1 MAGLNTLRT
10 KGGLFLTIFIGGA
23 LLMFI
28 VSLAFENGGMMGS
41 QDPKVAEING
51 EKITY
56 THYQDIFDATQNNLS
71 AMSGQD
77 YSSSEAQEAVHNMA
91 WQQLLNQYAI
101 QPGFNKMGIN
111 VTNDERIEL
120 ISGQYVSPIIASA
133 FTNPQTGMFSPEE
146 VVNYLNAAAADQQ
159 YGPLMM
165 QRYEML
171 VNDAQVQ
178 RAMEKYVG
186 LVSKGV
192 FVNDLEVAAGVTAAN
207 KAFSGRWVGQNYMQV
222 ADSLVKVEKA
232 DVEKYYNE
240 HKKMFKQMPSRSVSY
255 VVFEV
260 EPTDDDRLAAA
271 NEVEKMAAE
280 FAATEEPMIY
290 AKSKSRETVDEAY
303 YSREALSAEMA
314 AIAFGKDRSQVYGPV
329 LENDV
334 YHISR
339 VTDVRSM
346 PDSVGVSY
354 IVLAQNAAKAD
365 SLMAAAKGGANF
377 AALAMEFSEDRAT
390 AEMGGELGVMPYS
403 AYPEQFRAEIDK
415 ASKGS
420 FFKVDMGQVVYIVR
434 VDRKDAPVMKAQVA
448 TITYP
453 IMASPSTE
461 KEIHSVANQF
471 SVAAQGSVEKFN
483 AAASEYAVVPRVARI
498 MNTDRQMAGM
508 GDDSRSI
515 VRWAF
520 DAEVGEVSEIY
531 TVERDY
537 VVAIVTEQR
546 DQEFATINQV
556 YNEIYPMVLNEKKFE
571 VLRSQLAGKSIEEA
585 AAALGVEVGQFEN
598 VTANGFYI
606 DGIGIAPRTIGA
618 IAKSAEGELSQPIN
632 DLTGAYVIVVDQ
644 VVEAENQT
652 ADAERVRQQAM
663 AEAQAAQRM
672 NQALYEGSK
681 IEDLRVK
688 FF

>member
-28 VSLAFENGGMMGS
+28 ISLAFENGGMGG

-56 THYQDIFDATQNNLS
+56 THYQDTFDAVQNNLS
-71 AMSGQD
+71 TMSGQD
-77 YSSSEAQEAVHNMA
+77 YSSSEAQDAVHNVT

-101 QPGFNKMGIN
+101 EPGFEKMGIN
-111 VTNDERIEL
+111 VSDEERIEL
-120 ISGQYVSPIIASA
+120 ISGQYVSPIIVSA

-171 VNDAQVQ
+171 VHDAQVQ
-178 RAMEKYVG
+178 RAMEKFVG

-207 KAFSGRWVGQNYMQV
+207 KAFTGRWVGQNYMQV

-240 HKKMFKQMPSRSVSY
+240 NKKSYKQMPSRSISY

-260 EPTDDDRLAAA
+260 EPTENDRLAAA
-271 NEVEKMAAE
+271 NEVEKIAAE
-280 FAATEEPMIY
+280 FAATDEPLIY

-303 YSREALSAEMA
+303 YSKEALSAEMA
-314 AIAFGKDRSQVYGPV
+314 AIAFGKDRNQVYGPV

-365 SLMAAAKGGANF
+365 SLMAAAKGGADF
-377 AALAMEFSEDRAT
+377 AAMAMEFSEDRAT
-390 AEMGGELGVMPYS
+390 AELGGELGTLPYS
-403 AYPEQFRAEIDK
+403 AYPEEFRAEIDN

-420 FFKVDMGQVVYIVR
+420 FFKVDMGQVVYVVR
-434 VDRKDAPVMKAQVA
+434 LDRKDAPVMKAQVA
-448 TITYP
+448 TISYP

-461 KEIHSVANQF
+461 KDIHSIANQF

-483 AAASEYAVVPRVARI
+483 AAAAENAVVPRVARI
-498 MNTDRQMAGM
+498 MNSDRQIAGM
-508 GDDSRSI
+508 SDDSRSI

-531 TVERDY
+531 TVDRDY
-537 VVAIVTEQR
+537 VVAIVTEKR
-546 DQEFATINQV
+546 DEKYATLQQV
-556 YNEIYPMVLNEKKFE
+556 YNEVYPMVVNQKKFE
-571 VLRSQLAGKSIEEA
+571 LLKSKLAGKSLEEA
-585 AAALGVEVGQFEN
+585 AAELGVEVGTFEN

-606 DGIGIAPRTIGA
+606 DGIGVAPRTIGA
-618 IAKSAEGELSQPIN
+618 ISQAAEGQLSQPIN
-632 DLTGAYVIVVDQ
+632 DITGAYIFVVDQ

-652 ADAERVRQQAM
+652 AEKEQVRQQAM

-672 NQALYEGSK
+672 NQALYEGSE

>member
-28 VSLAFENGGMMGS
+28 ISLAFENGGMGG

-56 THYQDIFDATQNNLS
+56 THYQDTFDAVQNNLS
-71 AMSGQD
+71 TMSGQD
-77 YSSSEAQEAVHNMA
+77 YSSSEAQDAVHNVT

-101 QPGFNKMGIN
+101 EPGFEKMGIN
-111 VTNDERIEL
+111 VSDEERIEL
-120 ISGQYVSPIIASA
+120 ISGQYVSPIIVSA

-171 VNDAQVQ
+171 VHDAQVQ
-178 RAMEKYVG
+178 RAMEKFVG

-207 KAFSGRWVGQNYMQV
+207 KAFTGRWVGQNYMQV

-240 HKKMFKQMPSRSVSY
+240 NKKSYKQMPSRSISY

-260 EPTDDDRLAAA
+260 EPTENDRLAAA
-271 NEVEKMAAE
+271 NEVEKIAAE
-280 FAATEEPMIY
+280 FAATDEPLIY

-303 YSREALSAEMA
+303 YSKEALSAEMA
-314 AIAFGKDRSQVYGPV
+314 AIAFGKDRNQVYGPV

-365 SLMAAAKGGANF
+365 SLMAAAKGGADF
-377 AALAMEFSEDRAT
+377 AAMAMEFSEDRAT
-390 AEMGGELGVMPYS
+390 AELGGELGTLPYS
-403 AYPEQFRAEIDK
+403 AYPEEFRAEIDN

-420 FFKVDMGQVVYIVR
+420 IFKVDMGQVVYIVR
-434 VDRKDAPVMKAQVA
+434 LDRKDAPVMKAQVA
-448 TITYP
+448 TISYP

-461 KEIHSVANQF
+461 KDIHSIANQF

-483 AAASEYAVVPRVARI
+483 AAAAENAVVPRVARI
-498 MNTDRQMAGM
+498 MNSDRQIAGM
-508 GDDSRSI
+508 SDDSRSI

-531 TVERDY
+531 TVDRDY
-537 VVAIVTEQR
+537 VVAIVTEKR
-546 DQEFATINQV
+546 DEKYATLQQV
-556 YNEIYPMVLNEKKFE
+556 YNEVYPMVVNQKKFE
-571 VLRSQLAGKSIEEA
+571 LLKSKLAGKSLEEA
-585 AAALGVEVGQFEN
+585 AAELGVEVGTFEN

-606 DGIGIAPRTIGA
+606 DGIGVAPRTIGA
-618 IAKSAEGELSQPIN
+618 ISQAAEGQLSQPIN
-632 DLTGAYVIVVDQ
+632 DITGAYIFVVDQ

-652 ADAERVRQQAM
+652 AEKEQVRQQAM

-672 NQALYEGSK
+672 NQALYEGSE

>member
-28 VSLAFENGGMMGS
+28 ISLAFENGGMGG

-56 THYQDIFDATQNNLS
+56 THYQDTFDAVQNNLS
-71 AMSGQD
+71 TMSGQD
-77 YSSSEAQEAVHNMA
+77 YSSSEAQDAVHNVT

-101 QPGFNKMGIN
+101 EPGFEKMGIN
-111 VTNDERIEL
+111 VTDEERIEL
-120 ISGQYVSPIIASA
+120 ISGQYVSPIIVSA

-171 VNDAQVQ
+171 VHDAQVQ
-178 RAMEKYVG
+178 RAMEKFVG

-207 KAFSGRWVGQNYMQV
+207 KAFTGRWVGQNYMQV
-222 ADSLVKVEKA
+222 ADSLVKVEKD

-240 HKKMFKQMPSRSVSY
+240 NKKSYKQMPSRSISY

-260 EPTDDDRLAAA
+260 EPTENDRLAAA
-271 NEVEKMAAE
+271 NEVEKIAAE
-280 FAATEEPMIY
+280 FAATDEPLIY

-303 YSREALSAEMA
+303 YSKEALSAEMA
-314 AIAFGKDRSQVYGPV
+314 AIAFGKDRNQVYGPV

-365 SLMAAAKGGANF
+365 SLMAAAKGGADF
-377 AALAMEFSEDRAT
+377 AAMAMEFSEDRAT
-390 AEMGGELGVMPYS
+390 AELGGELGTLPYS
-403 AYPEQFRAEIDK
+403 AYPEEFRAEIDN

-420 FFKVDMGQVVYIVR
+420 IFKVDMGQVVYVVR
-434 VDRKDAPVMKAQVA
+434 LDRKDAPVMKAQVA
-448 TITYP
+448 TISYP

-461 KEIHSVANQF
+461 KDIHSIANQF

-483 AAASEYAVVPRVARI
+483 AAAAENAVVPRVARI
-498 MNTDRQMAGM
+498 MNSDRQIAGM
-508 GDDSRSI
+508 SDDSRSI

-531 TVERDY
+531 TVDRDY
-537 VVAIVTEQR
+537 VVAIVTEKR
-546 DQEFATINQV
+546 DEKYATLQQV
-556 YNEIYPMVLNEKKFE
+556 YNEVYPMVVNQKKFE
-571 VLRSQLAGKSIEEA
+571 LLKSKLAGKSLEEA
-585 AAALGVEVGQFEN
+585 AAELGVEVGTFEN

-606 DGIGIAPRTIGA
+606 DGIGVAPRTIGA
-618 IAKSAEGELSQPIN
+618 ISQAAEGQLSQPIN
-632 DLTGAYVIVVDQ
+632 DITGAYIFVVDQ

-652 ADAERVRQQAM
+652 TEKEQVRQQAM

-672 NQALYEGSK
+672 NQALYEGSE

>member
-28 VSLAFENGGMMGS
+28 ISLAFENGGMGG

-56 THYQDIFDATQNNLS
+56 THYQDTFDAVQNNLS
-71 AMSGQD
+71 TMSGQD
-77 YSSSEAQEAVHNMA
+77 YSSSEAQDAVHNVT

-101 QPGFNKMGIN
+101 EPGFAKMGID
-111 VTNDERIEL
+111 VSDEERIEL
-120 ISGQYVSPIIASA
+120 ISGQYVSPIIVSA

-171 VNDAQVQ
+171 VHDAQVQ
-178 RAMEKYVG
+178 RAMEKFVG

-207 KAFSGRWVGQNYMQV
+207 KAFTGRWVGQNYMQV

-240 HKKMFKQMPSRSVSY
+240 NKKSYKQMPSRSISY

-260 EPTDDDRLAAA
+260 EPTENDRLAAA
-271 NEVEKMAAE
+271 NEVEKIAAE
-280 FAATEEPMIY
+280 FAATDEPLIY

-303 YSREALSAEMA
+303 YSKEALSAEMA
-314 AIAFGKDRSQVYGPV
+314 AIAFGKDRNQVYGPV

-365 SLMAAAKGGANF
+365 SLMAAAKGGADF
-377 AALAMEFSEDRAT
+377 AAMAMEFSEDRAT
-390 AEMGGELGVMPYS
+390 AELGGELGTLPYS
-403 AYPEQFRAEIDK
+403 AYPEEFRAEIDN

-420 FFKVDMGQVVYIVR
+420 IFKVDMGQVVYVVR
-434 VDRKDAPVMKAQVA
+434 LDRKDAPVMKAQVA
-448 TITYP
+448 TISYP

-461 KEIHSVANQF
+461 KDIHSIANQF

-483 AAASEYAVVPRVARI
+483 AAAAENAVVPRVARI
-498 MNTDRQMAGM
+498 MNSDRQIAGM
-508 GDDSRSI
+508 SDDSRSI

-531 TVERDY
+531 TVDRDY
-537 VVAIVTEQR
+537 VVAIVTEKR
-546 DQEFATINQV
+546 DEKYATLQQV
-556 YNEIYPMVLNEKKFE
+556 YNEVYPMVVNQKKFE
-571 VLRSQLAGKSIEEA
+571 LLKSKLAGKSLEEA
-585 AAALGVEVGQFEN
+585 AAELGVEVGTFEN

-606 DGIGIAPRTIGA
+606 DGIGVAPRTIGA
-618 IAKSAEGELSQPIN
+618 ISQAAEGQLSQPIN
-632 DLTGAYVIVVDQ
+632 DITGAYIFVVDQ

-652 ADAERVRQQAM
+652 TEKEQVRQQAM

-672 NQALYEGSK
+672 NQALYEGSE

>member
-28 VSLAFENGGMMGS
+28 ISLAFENGGMGG
-41 QDPKVAEING
+41 QDPTVAEING

-56 THYQDIFDATQNNLS
+56 THYQDTFDAVQNNLS
-71 AMSGQD
+71 TMSGQD
-77 YSSSEAQEAVHNMA
+77 YSSSEAQDAVHNVT

-101 QPGFNKMGIN
+101 EPGFAKMGID
-111 VTNDERIEL
+111 VSDEERIEL
-120 ISGQYVSPIIASA
+120 ISGQYVSPIIVSA

-171 VNDAQVQ
+171 VHDAQVQ
-178 RAMEKYVG
+178 RAMEKFVG

-207 KAFSGRWVGQNYMQV
+207 KAFTGRWVGQNYMQV

-240 HKKMFKQMPSRSVSY
+240 NKKSYKQMPSRSISY

-260 EPTDDDRLAAA
+260 EPTENDRLAAA
-271 NEVEKMAAE
+271 NEVEKIAAE
-280 FAATEEPMIY
+280 FAATDEPLIY

-303 YSREALSAEMA
+303 YSKEALSAEMA
-314 AIAFGKDRSQVYGPV
+314 AIAFGKDRNQVYGPV

-365 SLMAAAKGGANF
+365 SLMAAAKGGADF
-377 AALAMEFSEDRAT
+377 AAMAMEFSEDRAT
-390 AEMGGELGVMPYS
+390 AELGGELGTLPYS
-403 AYPEQFRAEIDK
+403 AYPEEFRAEIDN

-420 FFKVDMGQVVYIVR
+420 IFKVDMGQVVYVVR
-434 VDRKDAPVMKAQVA
+434 LDRKDAPVMKAQVA
-448 TITYP
+448 TISYP

-461 KEIHSVANQF
+461 KDIHSIANQF

-483 AAASEYAVVPRVARI
+483 AAAAENAVVPRVARI
-498 MNTDRQMAGM
+498 MNSDRQIAGM
-508 GDDSRSI
+508 SDDSRSI

-531 TVERDY
+531 TVDRDY
-537 VVAIVTEQR
+537 VVAIVTEKR
-546 DQEFATINQV
+546 DEKYATLQQV
-556 YNEIYPMVLNEKKFE
+556 YNEVYPMVVNQKKFE
-571 VLRSQLAGKSIEEA
+571 LLKSKLAGKSLEEA
-585 AAALGVEVGQFEN
+585 AAELGVEVGTFEN

-606 DGIGIAPRTIGA
+606 DGIGVAPRTIGA
-618 IAKSAEGELSQPIN
+618 ISQAAEGQLSQPIN
-632 DLTGAYVIVVDQ
+632 DITGAYIFVVDQ

-652 ADAERVRQQAM
+652 AEKEQVRQQAM

-672 NQALYEGSK
+672 NQALYEGSE

>member
-28 VSLAFENGGMMGS
+28 ISLAFENGGMGG

-56 THYQDIFDATQNNLS
+56 THYQDTFDAVQNNLS
-71 AMSGQD
+71 TMSGQD
-77 YSSSEAQEAVHNMA
+77 YSSSEAQEAVHNVA

-101 QPGFNKMGIN
+101 QPGFEKMGIN
-111 VTNDERIEL
+111 VTDEERIEL
-120 ISGQYVSPIIASA
+120 ISGQYVSPIIVAA
-133 FTNPQTGMFSPEE
+133 FTNPQTGMFAPEE

-171 VNDAQVQ
+171 VRDAQSQ
-178 RAMEKYVG
+178 REMQKFVG

-192 FVNDLEVAAGVTAAN
+192 FVNDLEVAAGVKAAN

-232 DVEKYYNE
+232 DVEKFYNE
-240 HKKMFKQMPSRSVSY
+240 HKKMFKQVPSRSVSY

-280 FAATEEPMIY
+280 FATTDEPMIY

-314 AIAFGKDRSQVYGPV
+314 AIAFGNDREQVYGPV

-365 SLMAAAKGGANF
+365 SLMAAAKSGADF

-390 AEMGGELGVMPYS
+390 AELGGELGVLPYS
-403 AYPEQFRAEIDK
+403 AYPEQFRAEIDN

-434 VDRKDAPVMKAQVA
+434 LDRKDAPVMKAQVA

-461 KEIHSVANQF
+461 KDVHSLANQF

-483 AAASEYAVVPRVARI
+483 AAASEYAMVPRVARI

-546 DQEFATINQV
+546 DEEFASMQQV
-556 YNEIYPMVLNEKKFE
+556 YNEVYPMVLNEKKFE
-571 VLRSQLAGKSIEEA
+571 LLKSKLAGKSLEEA
-585 AAALGVEVGQFEN
+585 AAELGVEVGSFEN

-618 IAKSAEGELSQPIN
+618 IAATAEGETSQPIN
-632 DLTGAYVIVVDQ
+632 DITGAYIVVVNE

-652 ADAERVRQQAM
+652 AEAERVRQQSL

-672 NQALYEGSK
+672 NQALYEESK

>member
-28 VSLAFENGGMMGS
+28 ISLAFENGGMGG

-56 THYQDIFDATQNNLS
+56 THYQDTFDAVQNNLS
-71 AMSGQD
+71 TMSGQD
-77 YSSSEAQEAVHNMA
+77 YSSSEAQDAVHNVT

-101 QPGFNKMGIN
+101 EPGFEKMGIN
-111 VTNDERIEL
+111 VSDEERIEL
-120 ISGQYVSPIIASA
+120 ISGQYVSPIIVSA

-171 VNDAQVQ
+171 VHDAQVQ
-178 RAMEKYVG
+178 RAMEKFVG

-207 KAFSGRWVGQNYMQV
+207 KAFTGRWVGQNYMQV

-240 HKKMFKQMPSRSVSY
+240 NKKSYKQMPSRSISY

-260 EPTDDDRLAAA
+260 EPTENDRLAAA
-271 NEVEKMAAE
+271 NEVEKIAAE
-280 FAATEEPMIY
+280 FAATDEPLIY

-303 YSREALSAEMA
+303 YSKEALSAEMA
-314 AIAFGKDRSQVYGPV
+314 AIAFGKDRNQVYGPV

-365 SLMAAAKGGANF
+365 SLMAAAKGGADF
-377 AALAMEFSEDRAT
+377 AAMAMEFSEDRAT
-390 AEMGGELGVMPYS
+390 AELGGELGTLPYS
-403 AYPEQFRAEIDK
+403 AYPEEFRAEIDN

-420 FFKVDMGQVVYIVR
+420 IFKVDMGQVVYVVR
-434 VDRKDAPVMKAQVA
+434 LDRKDAPVMKAQVA
-448 TITYP
+448 TISYP

-461 KEIHSVANQF
+461 KDIHSIANQF

-483 AAASEYAVVPRVARI
+483 AAAAENAVVPRVARI
-498 MNTDRQMAGM
+498 MNSDRQIAGM
-508 GDDSRSI
+508 SEDSRSI

-531 TVERDY
+531 TVDRDY
-537 VVAIVTEQR
+537 VVAIVTEKR
-546 DQEFATINQV
+546 DEKYATLQQV
-556 YNEIYPMVLNEKKFE
+556 YNEVYPMVVNQKKFE
-571 VLRSQLAGKSIEEA
+571 LLKSKLAGKSLEEA
-585 AAALGVEVGQFEN
+585 AAELGVEVGTFEN

-606 DGIGIAPRTIGA
+606 DGIGVAPRTIGA
-618 IAKSAEGELSQPIN
+618 ISQAAEGQLSQPIN
-632 DLTGAYVIVVDQ
+632 DITGAYIFVVDQ

-652 ADAERVRQQAM
+652 AEKEQVRQQAM

-672 NQALYEGSK
+672 NQALYEGSE

>member
-28 VSLAFENGGMMGS
+28 ISLAFENGGMGG

-56 THYQDIFDATQNNLS
+56 THYQDTFDAVQNNLS
-71 AMSGQD
+71 TMSGQD
-77 YSSSEAQEAVHNMA
+77 YSSSEAQDAVHNVT

-101 QPGFNKMGIN
+101 QPGFEKMGIN
-111 VTNDERIEL
+111 VSDEERIEL
-120 ISGQYVSPIIASA
+120 ISGQYVSPIIVSA

-171 VNDAQVQ
+171 VHDAQVQ
-178 RAMEKYVG
+178 RAMEKFVG

-207 KAFSGRWVGQNYMQV
+207 KAFTGRWVGQNYMQV

-240 HKKMFKQMPSRSVSY
+240 NKKSYKQMPSRSISY

-260 EPTDDDRLAAA
+260 EPTENDRLAAA
-271 NEVEKMAAE
+271 NEVEKIAAE
-280 FAATEEPMIY
+280 FAATDEPLIY

-303 YSREALSAEMA
+303 YSKEALSAEMA
-314 AIAFGKDRSQVYGPV
+314 AIAFGKDRNQVYGPV

-365 SLMAAAKGGANF
+365 SLMAAAKGGADF
-377 AALAMEFSEDRAT
+377 AAMAMEFSEDRAT
-390 AEMGGELGVMPYS
+390 AELGGELGTLPYS
-403 AYPEQFRAEIDK
+403 AYPEEFRAEIDN

-420 FFKVDMGQVVYIVR
+420 IFKVDMGQVVYVVR
-434 VDRKDAPVMKAQVA
+434 LDRKDAPVMKAQVA
-448 TITYP
+448 TISYP

-461 KEIHSVANQF
+461 KDIHSIANQF

-483 AAASEYAVVPRVARI
+483 AAAAENAVVPRVARI
-498 MNTDRQMAGM
+498 MNSDRQIAGM
-508 GDDSRSI
+508 SEDSRSI

-531 TVERDY
+531 TVDRDY
-537 VVAIVTEQR
+537 VVAIVTEKR
-546 DQEFATINQV
+546 DEKYATLQQV
-556 YNEIYPMVLNEKKFE
+556 YNEVYPMVVNQKKFE
-571 VLRSQLAGKSIEEA
+571 LLKSKLAGKSLEEA
-585 AAALGVEVGQFEN
+585 AAELGVEVGTFEN

-606 DGIGIAPRTIGA
+606 DGIGVAPRTIGA
-618 IAKSAEGELSQPIN
+618 ISQAAEGQLSQPIN
-632 DLTGAYVIVVDQ
+632 DITGAYIFVVDQ

-652 ADAERVRQQAM
+652 AEKEQVRQQAM

-672 NQALYEGSK
+672 NQALYEGSE

>member
-28 VSLAFENGGMMGS
+28 ISLAFENGGMGG

-56 THYQDIFDATQNNLS
+56 THYQDTFDAVQNNLS
-71 AMSGQD
+71 TMSGQD
-77 YSSSEAQEAVHNMA
+77 YSSSEAQDAVHNVT

-101 QPGFNKMGIN
+101 EPGFAKMGID
-111 VTNDERIEL
+111 VSDEERIEL
-120 ISGQYVSPIIASA
+120 ISGQYVSPIIVSA

-171 VNDAQVQ
+171 VHDAQVQ
-178 RAMEKYVG
+178 RAMEKFVG

-207 KAFSGRWVGQNYMQV
+207 KAFTGRWVGQNYMQV

-232 DVEKYYNE
+232 DIEKYYNE
-240 HKKMFKQMPSRSVSY
+240 NKKSYKQMPSRSISY

-260 EPTDDDRLAAA
+260 EPTENDRLAAA
-271 NEVEKMAAE
+271 NEVEKIAAE
-280 FAATEEPMIY
+280 FAATDEPLIY

-303 YSREALSAEMA
+303 YSKEALSAEMA
-314 AIAFGKDRSQVYGPV
+314 AIAFGKDRNQVYGPV

-365 SLMAAAKGGANF
+365 SLMAAAKGGADF
-377 AALAMEFSEDRAT
+377 AAMAMEFSEDRAT
-390 AEMGGELGVMPYS
+390 AELGGELGTLPYS
-403 AYPEQFRAEIDK
+403 AYPEEFRAEIDN

-420 FFKVDMGQVVYIVR
+420 IFKVDMGQVVYVVR
-434 VDRKDAPVMKAQVA
+434 LDRKDAPVMKAQVA
-448 TITYP
+448 TISYP

-461 KEIHSVANQF
+461 KDIHSIANQF

-483 AAASEYAVVPRVARI
+483 AAAAENAVVPRVARI
-498 MNTDRQMAGM
+498 MNSDRQIAGM
-508 GDDSRSI
+508 SDDSRSI

-531 TVERDY
+531 TVDRDY
-537 VVAIVTEQR
+537 VVAIVTEKR
-546 DQEFATINQV
+546 DEKYATLQQV
-556 YNEIYPMVLNEKKFE
+556 YNEVYPMVVNQKKFE
-571 VLRSQLAGKSIEEA
+571 LLKSKLAGKSLEEA
-585 AAALGVEVGQFEN
+585 AAELGVEVGTFEN

-606 DGIGIAPRTIGA
+606 DGIGVAPRTIGA
-618 IAKSAEGELSQPIN
+618 ISQAAEGQLSQPIN
-632 DLTGAYVIVVDQ
+632 DITGAYIFVVDQ

-652 ADAERVRQQAM
+652 VEKEQVRQQAM

-672 NQALYEGSK
+672 NQALYEGSE

>member
-10 KGGLFLTIFIGGA
+10 KGGLFLTIFIGLA
-23 LLMFI
+23 LLLFI
-28 VSLAFENGGMMGS
+28 VSLAFENGGMGQ

-56 THYQDIFDATQNNLS
+56 TNYQDTFDAVQNNLS

-77 YSSSEAQEAVHNMA
+77 YSSSEAQDAVHNMT
-91 WQQLLNQYAI
+91 WQQLLNKYAI
-101 QPGFNKMGIN
+101 EPGFNKMGIN
-111 VTNDERIEL
+111 VSDAERIEL
-120 ISGQYVSPIIASA
+120 ISGQYVSPIIVSA

-146 VVNYLNAAAADQQ
+146 VVNFLNAAAADQQ

-171 VNDAQVQ
+171 VNDALVQ
-178 RAMEKYVG
+178 RSMEKYVG

-207 KAFSGRWVGQNYMQV
+207 KAFSGRWVGQNYAQV

-232 DVEKYYNE
+232 DIEKFYNE
-240 HKKMFKQMPSRSVSY
+240 HKKMFKQTPSRSVSY

-260 EPTDDDRLAAA
+260 EPTENDRLAAA
-271 NEVEKMAAE
+271 NEVEKMTAE
-280 FAATEEPMIY
+280 FAATDEPMIY
-290 AKSKSRETVDEAY
+290 AKSKSRQTVDEAY
-303 YSREALSAEMA
+303 YSREALSTEMA

-377 AALAMEFSEDRAT
+377 AAMAMEFSEDRAT
-390 AEMGGELGVMPYS
+390 AELGGELGVLPYS
-403 AYPEQFRAEIDK
+403 SYPEEFRAEIDK

-420 FFKVDMGQVVYIVR
+420 FFKVDMGQVVYVVR

-453 IMASPSTE
+453 VMASPATE
-461 KEIHSVANQF
+461 KEIHSVASQF
-471 SVAAQGSVEKFN
+471 SVAAQGSIEKFN
-483 AAASEYAVVPRVARI
+483 AAASEFAMVPRVARI
-498 MNTDRQMAGM
+498 TNNDRQMAGM
-508 GDDSRSI
+508 GNDSRSI

-520 DAEVGEVSEIY
+520 DAKVGEVSEIY
-531 TVERDY
+531 TVDRDY
-537 VVAIVTEQR
+537 VIAIVTEQR
-546 DQEFATINQV
+546 DEQFATMQQV
-556 YNEIYPMVLNEKKFE
+556 YNEIYPMVLNEKKFDY
-571 VLRSQLAGKSIEEA
+571 LKSQLAGKSIEEA
-585 AAALGVEVGQFEN
+585 AAALGVEVGSFEN

-618 IAKSAEGELSQPIN
+618 IANAAEGEVSKPIN
-632 DLTGAYVIVVDQ
+632 DMTGAYIIVVDQ
-644 VVEAENQT
+644 TVEAENQT
-652 ADAERVRQQAM
+652 ADKERVRQQAM
-663 AEAQAAQRM
+663 VEAQAAQRM

>member
-28 VSLAFENGGMMGS
+28 ISLAFENGGMGG

-56 THYQDIFDATQNNLS
+56 THYQDTFDAVQNNLS
-71 AMSGQD
+71 TMSGQD
-77 YSSSEAQEAVHNMA
+77 YSSSEAQDAVHNVT

-101 QPGFNKMGIN
+101 EPGFAKMGIN
-111 VTNDERIEL
+111 VSDEERIEL
-120 ISGQYVSPIIASA
+120 ISGQYVSPIIVSA

-171 VNDAQVQ
+171 VHDAQVQ
-178 RAMEKYVG
+178 RAMEKFVG

-207 KAFSGRWVGQNYMQV
+207 KAFTGRWVGQNYMQV

-240 HKKMFKQMPSRSVSY
+240 NKKSYKQMPSRSISY

-260 EPTDDDRLAAA
+260 EPTENDRLAAA
-271 NEVEKMAAE
+271 NEVEKIAAE
-280 FAATEEPMIY
+280 FAATDEPLIY

-303 YSREALSAEMA
+303 YSKEALSAEMA
-314 AIAFGKDRSQVYGPV
+314 AIAFGKDRNQVYGPV

-365 SLMAAAKGGANF
+365 SLMAAAKGGADF
-377 AALAMEFSEDRAT
+377 AAMAMEFSEDRAT
-390 AEMGGELGVMPYS
+390 AELGGELGTLPYS
-403 AYPEQFRAEIDK
+403 AYPEEFRAEIDN

-420 FFKVDMGQVVYIVR
+420 IFKVDMGQVVYVVR
-434 VDRKDAPVMKAQVA
+434 LDRKDAPVMKAQVA
-448 TITYP
+448 TISYP

-461 KEIHSVANQF
+461 KDIHSIANQF

-483 AAASEYAVVPRVARI
+483 AAAAENAVVPRVARI
-498 MNTDRQMAGM
+498 MNSDRQIAGM
-508 GDDSRSI
+508 SDDSRSI

-531 TVERDY
+531 TVDRDY
-537 VVAIVTEQR
+537 VVAIVTEKR
-546 DQEFATINQV
+546 DEKYATLQQV
-556 YNEIYPMVLNEKKFE
+556 YNEVYPMVVNQKKFE
-571 VLRSQLAGKSIEEA
+571 LLKSKLAGKSLEEA
-585 AAALGVEVGQFEN
+585 AAELGVEVGTFEN

-606 DGIGIAPRTIGA
+606 DGIGVAPRTIGA
-618 IAKSAEGELSQPIN
+618 ISQAAEGQLSQPIN
-632 DLTGAYVIVVDQ
+632 DITGTYIFVVDQ

-652 ADAERVRQQAM
+652 AEKEQVRQQAM

-672 NQALYEGSK
+672 NQALYEGSE

>member
-28 VSLAFENGGMMGS
+28 ISLAFENGGMGG

-56 THYQDIFDATQNNLS
+56 THYQDTFDAVQNNLS
-71 AMSGQD
+71 TMSGQD
-77 YSSSEAQEAVHNMA
+77 YSSSEAQDAVHNVT

-101 QPGFNKMGIN
+101 EPGFAKMGIN
-111 VTNDERIEL
+111 VSDEERIEL
-120 ISGQYVSPIIASA
+120 ISGQYVSPIIVSA

-171 VNDAQVQ
+171 VHDAQVQ
-178 RAMEKYVG
+178 RAMEKFVG

-207 KAFSGRWVGQNYMQV
+207 KAFTGRWVGQNYMQV

-232 DVEKYYNE
+232 DIEKYYNE
-240 HKKMFKQMPSRSVSY
+240 NKKSYKQMPSRSISY

-260 EPTDDDRLAAA
+260 EPTENDRLAAA
-271 NEVEKMAAE
+271 NEVEKIAAE
-280 FAATEEPMIY
+280 FAATDEPLIY

-303 YSREALSAEMA
+303 YSKEALSAEMA
-314 AIAFGKDRSQVYGPV
+314 AIAFGKDRNQVYGPV

-365 SLMAAAKGGANF
+365 SLMAAAKGGADF
-377 AALAMEFSEDRAT
+377 AAMAMEFSEDRAT
-390 AEMGGELGVMPYS
+390 AELGGELGTLPYS
-403 AYPEQFRAEIDK
+403 AYPEEFRAEIDN

-420 FFKVDMGQVVYIVR
+420 IFKVDMGQVVYVVR
-434 VDRKDAPVMKAQVA
+434 LDRKDAPVMKAQVA
-448 TITYP
+448 TISYP

-461 KEIHSVANQF
+461 KDIHSIANQF

-483 AAASEYAVVPRVARI
+483 AAAAENAVVPRVARI
-498 MNTDRQMAGM
+498 MNSDRQIAGM
-508 GDDSRSI
+508 SDDSRSI

-531 TVERDY
+531 TVDRDY
-537 VVAIVTEQR
+537 VVAIVTEKR
-546 DQEFATINQV
+546 DEKYATLQQV
-556 YNEIYPMVLNEKKFE
+556 YNEVYPMVVNQKKFE
-571 VLRSQLAGKSIEEA
+571 LLKSKLAGKSLEEA
-585 AAALGVEVGQFEN
+585 AAELGVEVGTFEN

-606 DGIGIAPRTIGA
+606 DGIGVAPRTIGA
-618 IAKSAEGELSQPIN
+618 ISQAAEGQLSQPIN
-632 DLTGAYVIVVDQ
+632 DITGAYIFVVDQ

-652 ADAERVRQQAM
+652 AEKEQVRQQAM

-672 NQALYEGSK
+672 NQALYEGSE

>member
-10 KGGLFLTIFIGGA
+10 KGGLFLTIFIGLA
-23 LLMFI
+23 LLLFI
-28 VSLAFENGGMMGS
+28 VSLAFENGGMGQ

-56 THYQDIFDATQNNLS
+56 THYQDTFDAVQSNLS

-77 YSSSEAQEAVHNMA
+77 YSSSEAQDAVHNMT

-101 QPGFNKMGIN
+101 EPGFNKMGIN
-111 VTNDERIEL
+111 VSDAERIEL

-171 VNDAQVQ
+171 VKDALVQ
-178 RAMEKYVG
+178 RSMEKYVG

-192 FVNDLEVAAGVTAAN
+192 FVNDLEVAAGVSAAN
-207 KAFSGRWVGQNYMQV
+207 KAFSGRWVGQNYAQV

-232 DVEKYYNE
+232 DIEKFYNE
-240 HKKMFKQMPSRSVSY
+240 HKKMFKQVPSRSISY

-260 EPTDDDRLAAA
+260 EPTENDRLAAA
-271 NEVEKMAAE
+271 NEVEKMTAE

-290 AKSKSRETVDEAY
+290 AKSKSRQAIDEAY

-314 AIAFGKDRSQVYGPV
+314 AIAFGKDNSQVYGPV

-365 SLMAAAKGGANF
+365 SLMAAVKGGANF
-377 AALAMEFSEDRAT
+377 AAVAMEFSEDRAT
-390 AEMGGELGVMPYS
+390 AELGGELGVLPYS
-403 AYPEQFRAEIDK
+403 AYPEEFRAEIDK

-453 IMASPSTE
+453 VMASPATE
-461 KEIHSVANQF
+461 KEIHSVASSF
-471 SVAAQGSVEKFN
+471 SVAAKGSVEKFN
-483 AAASEYAVVPRVARI
+483 AAASEFAMVPRVARVT
-498 MNTDRQMAGM
+498 NNDRQIAGM

-520 DAEVGEVSEIY
+520 DAKVGEVSEIY
-531 TVERDY
+531 TVDRNY

-546 DQEFATINQV
+546 NEQYATMQQV
-556 YNEIYPMVLNEKKFE
+556 YNEIYPMVLNEKKFDY
-571 VLRSQLAGKSIEEA
+571 LKSQLDGKSIEEA
-585 AAALGVEVGQFEN
+585 AEALGVEVGSFEN

-618 IAKSAEGELSQPIN
+618 IANAAEGEVSKPIN
-632 DLTGAYVIVVDQ
+632 DMTGAYIIVVDQ
-644 VVEAENQT
+644 AVETEMQT
-652 ADAERVRQQAM
+652 ADKERVRQQAM
-663 AEAQAAQRM
+663 VEAQAAQRM

>member
-10 KGGLFLTIFIGGA
+10 KGGLFLTIFIGLA
-23 LLMFI
+23 LLLFI
-28 VSLAFENGGMMGS
+28 VSLAFENGGMGQ

-56 THYQDIFDATQNNLS
+56 THYQDTFDAVQSNLS

-77 YSSSEAQEAVHNMA
+77 YSSSEAQDAVHNMT

-101 QPGFNKMGIN
+101 EPGFEKLGIN
-111 VTNDERIEL
+111 VTDAERIEL
-120 ISGQYVSPIIASA
+120 ISGQYVSPIIVSA

-146 VVNYLNAAAADQQ
+146 VVNFLNAAAADQQ

-171 VNDAQVQ
+171 VRDAQTQ

-192 FVNDLEVAAGVTAAN
+192 FVNDLEVAAGVSAAN
-207 KAFSGRWVGQNYMQV
+207 KAFSGRWVGQGYAQV

-232 DVEKYYNE
+232 DIEKFYNE

-260 EPTDDDRLAAA
+260 EPTENDRLAAA
-271 NEVEKMAAE
+271 NEVEKLAAE
-280 FAATEEPMIY
+280 FAATDEPMIY
-290 AKSKSRETVDEAY
+290 AKSKSRQAIDEEY

-314 AIAFGKDRSQVYGPV
+314 AIAFGKDRSQILGPV
-329 LENDV
+329 LKNDV

-377 AALAMEFSEDRAT
+377 AAMAMEFSEDRAT
-390 AEMGGELGVMPYS
+390 AELGGELGVLPYS
-403 AYPEQFRAEIDK
+403 AYPEAFRAEIDK

-420 FFKVDMGQVVYIVR
+420 FFKVDMGQVVYVVR
-434 VDRKDAPVMKAQVA
+434 VDRKDAPVVKAQVA

-453 IMASPSTE
+453 VMASPATE
-461 KEIHSVANQF
+461 KEIHSVASQF

-483 AAASEYAVVPRVARI
+483 AAASEFAMVPRVARVT
-498 MNTDRQMAGM
+498 NNDRQIAGM

-520 DAEVGEVSEIY
+520 DAKVGQVSEIY
-531 TVERDY
+531 TVDRNY

-546 DQEFATINQV
+546 NEQFATMQQV
-556 YNEIYPMVLNEKKFE
+556 YNEIYPMVLNEKKFDY
-571 VLRSQLAGKSIEEA
+571 LKSQLAGKSIEEA
-585 AAALGVEVGQFEN
+585 AAALGVEVGSFEN

-618 IAKSAEGELSQPIN
+618 IAKVAEGEVSKPIN
-632 DLTGAYVIVVDQ
+632 DINGAYIIVVDQ
-644 VVEAENQT
+644 TVEAENQT
-652 ADAERVRQQAM
+652 ADKERVRQQAM
-663 AEAQAAQRM
+663 VEAQAAQRM

>member
-10 KGGLFLTIFIGGA
+10 KGGLFLTIFIGLA
-23 LLMFI
+23 LLLFI
-28 VSLAFENGGMMGS
+28 VSLAFENGGMGQ

-56 THYQDIFDATQNNLS
+56 TNYQDTFDAVQNNLS

-77 YSSSEAQEAVHNMA
+77 YSSSEAQDAVHNMT
-91 WQQLLNQYAI
+91 WQQLLNKYAI
-101 QPGFNKMGIN
+101 EPGFNKMGIN
-111 VTNDERIEL
+111 VSDAERIEL
-120 ISGQYVSPIIASA
+120 ISGQYVSPIIVSA

-146 VVNYLNAAAADQQ
+146 VVNFLNAAAADQQ

-171 VNDAQVQ
+171 VNDALVQ
-178 RAMEKYVG
+178 RSMEKYVG

-207 KAFSGRWVGQNYMQV
+207 KAFSGRWVGQNYAQV

-232 DVEKYYNE
+232 DIEKFYNE
-240 HKKMFKQMPSRSVSY
+240 HKKMFKQTPSRSVSY

-260 EPTDDDRLAAA
+260 EPTENDRLAAA
-271 NEVEKMAAE
+271 NEVEKMTAE
-280 FAATEEPMIY
+280 FAATDEPMIY
-290 AKSKSRETVDEAY
+290 AKSKSRQAVDEAY
-303 YSREALSAEMA
+303 YSREALSTEMA

-339 VTDVRSM
+339 VIDVRSM

-377 AALAMEFSEDRAT
+377 AAMAMEFSEDRAT
-390 AEMGGELGVMPYS
+390 AELGGELGVLPYS
-403 AYPEQFRAEIDK
+403 SYPEEFRAEIDK

-420 FFKVDMGQVVYIVR
+420 FFKVDMGQVVYVVR

-453 IMASPSTE
+453 VMASPATE
-461 KEIHSVANQF
+461 KEVHSVASQF

-483 AAASEYAVVPRVARI
+483 AAASEFAMVPRVARI
-498 MNTDRQMAGM
+498 TNNDRQMAGM
-508 GDDSRSI
+508 GNDSRSI

-520 DAEVGEVSEIY
+520 DAKVGEVSEIY
-531 TVERDY
+531 TVDRDY

-546 DQEFATINQV
+546 DEQFATMQQV
-556 YNEIYPMVLNEKKFE
+556 YNEIYPMVLNEKKFDY
-571 VLRSQLAGKSIEEA
+571 LKSQLAGKSIEEA
-585 AAALGVEVGQFEN
+585 AAALGVEVGSFEN

-618 IAKSAEGELSQPIN
+618 IANAAEGEVSKPIN
-632 DLTGAYVIVVDQ
+632 DMTGAYIIVVDQ
-644 VVEAENQT
+644 AVEAENQT
-652 ADAERVRQQAM
+652 ADKERVRQQAM
-663 AEAQAAQRM
+663 VEAQAAQRM

>member
-28 VSLAFENGGMMGS
+28 ISLAFENGGMGG

-56 THYQDIFDATQNNLS
+56 THYQDTFDAVQNNLS
-71 AMSGQD
+71 TMSGQD
-77 YSSSEAQEAVHNMA
+77 YSSSEAQDAVHNVA

-101 QPGFNKMGIN
+101 EPGFAKMGID
-111 VTNDERIEL
+111 VSDEERIEL
-120 ISGQYVSPIIASA
+120 ISGQYVSPIIVSA

-171 VNDAQVQ
+171 VHDAQVQ
-178 RAMEKYVG
+178 RAMEKFVG

-207 KAFSGRWVGQNYMQV
+207 KAFTGRWVGQNYMQV

-240 HKKMFKQMPSRSVSY
+240 NKKSYKQMPSRSISY

-260 EPTDDDRLAAA
+260 EPTENDRLAAA
-271 NEVEKMAAE
+271 NEVEKIAAE
-280 FAATEEPMIY
+280 FAATDEPLIY

-303 YSREALSAEMA
+303 YSKEALSAEMA
-314 AIAFGKDRSQVYGPV
+314 AIAFGKDRNQVYGPV

-365 SLMAAAKGGANF
+365 SLMAAAKGGADF
-377 AALAMEFSEDRAT
+377 AAMAMEFSEDRAT
-390 AEMGGELGVMPYS
+390 AELGGELGTLPYS
-403 AYPEQFRAEIDK
+403 AYPEEFRAEIDN

-420 FFKVDMGQVVYIVR
+420 IFKVDMGQVVYVVR
-434 VDRKDAPVMKAQVA
+434 LDRKDAPVMKAQVA
-448 TITYP
+448 TISYP

-461 KEIHSVANQF
+461 KDIHSIANQF

-483 AAASEYAVVPRVARI
+483 AAAAENAVVPRVARI
-498 MNTDRQMAGM
+498 MNSDRQIAGM
-508 GDDSRSI
+508 SDDSRSI

-531 TVERDY
+531 TVDRDY
-537 VVAIVTEQR
+537 VVAIVTEKR
-546 DQEFATINQV
+546 DEKYATLQQV
-556 YNEIYPMVLNEKKFE
+556 YNEVYPMVVNQKKFE
-571 VLRSQLAGKSIEEA
+571 LLKSKLAGKSLEEA
-585 AAALGVEVGQFEN
+585 AAELGVEVGTFEN

-606 DGIGIAPRTIGA
+606 DGIGVAPRTIGA
-618 IAKSAEGELSQPIN
+618 ISQAAEGQLSQPIN
-632 DLTGAYVIVVDQ
+632 DITGAYIFVVDQ

-652 ADAERVRQQAM
+652 AEKEQVRQQAM

-672 NQALYEGSK
+672 NQALYEGSE

>member
-28 VSLAFENGGMMGS
+28 ISLAFENGGMGG

-56 THYQDIFDATQNNLS
+56 THYQDTFDAVQNNLS
-71 AMSGQD
+71 TMSGQD
-77 YSSSEAQEAVHNMA
+77 YSSSEAQDAVHNVT

-101 QPGFNKMGIN
+101 EPGFAKMGID
-111 VTNDERIEL
+111 VSDEERIEL
-120 ISGQYVSPIIASA
+120 ISGQYVSPIIISA

-171 VNDAQVQ
+171 VHDAQVQ
-178 RAMEKYVG
+178 RAMEKFVG

-207 KAFSGRWVGQNYMQV
+207 KAFTGRWVGQNYMQV

-240 HKKMFKQMPSRSVSY
+240 NKKSYKQMPSRSISY

-260 EPTDDDRLAAA
+260 EPTENDRLAAA
-271 NEVEKMAAE
+271 NEVEKIAAE
-280 FAATEEPMIY
+280 FAATDEPLIY

-303 YSREALSAEMA
+303 YSKEALSAEMA
-314 AIAFGKDRSQVYGPV
+314 AIAFGKDRNQVYGPV

-365 SLMAAAKGGANF
+365 SLMAAAKGGADF
-377 AALAMEFSEDRAT
+377 AAMAMEFSEDRAT
-390 AEMGGELGVMPYS
+390 AELGGELGTLPYS
-403 AYPEQFRAEIDK
+403 AYPEEFRAEIDN

-420 FFKVDMGQVVYIVR
+420 IFKVDMGQVVYVVR
-434 VDRKDAPVMKAQVA
+434 LDRKDAPVMKAQVA
-448 TITYP
+448 TISYP

-461 KEIHSVANQF
+461 KDIHSIANQF

-483 AAASEYAVVPRVARI
+483 AAAAENAVVPRVARI
-498 MNTDRQMAGM
+498 MNSDRQIAGM
-508 GDDSRSI
+508 SDDSRSI

-531 TVERDY
+531 TVDRDY
-537 VVAIVTEQR
+537 VVAIVTEKR
-546 DQEFATINQV
+546 DEKYATLQQV
-556 YNEIYPMVLNEKKFE
+556 YNEVYPMVVNQKKFE
-571 VLRSQLAGKSIEEA
+571 LLKSKLAGKSLEEA
-585 AAALGVEVGQFEN
+585 AAELGVEVGTFEN

-606 DGIGIAPRTIGA
+606 DGIGVAPRTIGA
-618 IAKSAEGELSQPIN
+618 ISQAAEGQLSQPIN
-632 DLTGAYVIVVDQ
+632 DITGAYIFVVDQ

-652 ADAERVRQQAM
+652 AEKEQVRQQAM

-672 NQALYEGSK
+672 NQALYEGSE

>member
-28 VSLAFENGGMMGS
+28 ISLAFENGGMGG

-56 THYQDIFDATQNNLS
+56 THYQDTFDAVQNNLS
-71 AMSGQD
+71 TMSGQD
-77 YSSSEAQEAVHNMA
+77 YSSSEAQDAVHNVT

-101 QPGFNKMGIN
+101 EPGFAKMGIN
-111 VTNDERIEL
+111 VSDEERIEL
-120 ISGQYVSPIIASA
+120 ISGQYVSPIIVSA

-171 VNDAQVQ
+171 VHDAQVQ
-178 RAMEKYVG
+178 RAMEKFVG

-207 KAFSGRWVGQNYMQV
+207 KAFTGRWVGQNYMQV

-240 HKKMFKQMPSRSVSY
+240 NKKSYKQMPSRSISY

-260 EPTDDDRLAAA
+260 EPTENDRLAAA
-271 NEVEKMAAE
+271 NEVEKIAAE
-280 FAATEEPMIY
+280 FAATDEPLIY

-303 YSREALSAEMA
+303 YSKEALSAEMA
-314 AIAFGKDRSQVYGPV
+314 AIAFGKDRNQVYGPV

-365 SLMAAAKGGANF
+365 SLMAAAKGGADF
-377 AALAMEFSEDRAT
+377 AAMAMEFSEDRAT
-390 AEMGGELGVMPYS
+390 AELGGELGTLPYS
-403 AYPEQFRAEIDK
+403 AYPEEFRAEIDN

-420 FFKVDMGQVVYIVR
+420 IFKVDMGQVVYVVR
-434 VDRKDAPVMKAQVA
+434 LDRKDAPVMKAQVA
-448 TITYP
+448 TISYP

-461 KEIHSVANQF
+461 KDIHSIANQF
-471 SVAAQGSVEKFN
+471 SVAAQGSVEEFN
-483 AAASEYAVVPRVARI
+483 AAAAENAVVPRVARI
-498 MNTDRQMAGM
+498 MNSDRQIAGM
-508 GDDSRSI
+508 SDDSRSI

-531 TVERDY
+531 TVDRDY
-537 VVAIVTEQR
+537 VVAIVTEKR
-546 DQEFATINQV
+546 DEKYATLQQV
-556 YNEIYPMVLNEKKFE
+556 YNEVYPMVVNQKKFE
-571 VLRSQLAGKSIEEA
+571 LLKSKLAGKSLEEA
-585 AAALGVEVGQFEN
+585 AAELGVEVGTFEN

-606 DGIGIAPRTIGA
+606 DGIGVAPRTIGA
-618 IAKSAEGELSQPIN
+618 ISQAAEGQLSQPIN
-632 DLTGAYVIVVDQ
+632 DITGAYIFVVDQ

-652 ADAERVRQQAM
+652 AEKEQVRQQAM

-672 NQALYEGSK
+672 NQALYEGSE

>member
-28 VSLAFENGGMMGS
+28 ISLAFENGGMGS

-71 AMSGQD
+71 TMSGQD
-77 YSSSEAQEAVHNMA
+77 YSSSEAQDAVHNMA
-91 WQQLLNQYAI
+91 WQQLLNQYAV
-101 QPGFNKMGIN
+101 QPGFEKMGIN

-120 ISGQYVSPIIASA
+120 ISGQYVSPIIVSA

-171 VNDAQVQ
+171 VKDAQVQ
-178 RAMEKYVG
+178 RTMEKYAG

-240 HKKMFKQMPSRSVSY
+240 HKKMFKQQPSRSVSY

-271 NEVEKMAAE
+271 NEVEKMVAE

-303 YSREALSAEMA
+303 YSREALSTEMA

-339 VTDVRSM
+339 VTDVRLM

-365 SLMAAAKGGANF
+365 SLMAAAKGGADF
-377 AALAMEFSEDRAT
+377 AAMAMEFSEDRTT
-390 AEMGGELGVMPYS
+390 AELGGELGVLPYS
-403 AYPEQFRAEIDK
+403 AYPEQFRAEIDN

-420 FFKVDMGQVVYIVR
+420 FFKVDMGQVVYVVR

-453 IMASPSTE
+453 IMASPATE

-483 AAASEYAVVPRVARI
+483 TAASEYAVVPRVARI

-546 DQEFATINQV
+546 DEEYATMQQV
-556 YNEIYPMVLNEKKFE
+556 YNEIYPMVLSEKKFE
-571 VLRSQLAGKSIEEA
+571 VLKSQLAGKSIEEA
-585 AAALGVEVGQFEN
+585 AAALGVEVGTFEN

-606 DGIGIAPRTIGA
+606 DGIGIAPRTIGT
-618 IAKSAEGELSQPIN
+618 IAKSAEGEVSQPIN
-632 DLTGAYVIVVDQ
+632 DLTGAYIIVVDQ

-672 NQALYEGSK
+672 SQALYEGSK

>member
-10 KGGLFLTIFIGGA
+10 KGGLFLTIFIGLA
-23 LLMFI
+23 LLLFI
-28 VSLAFENGGMMGS
+28 VSLAFENGGMGQ

-56 THYQDIFDATQNNLS
+56 THYQDTFDAVQSNLS

-77 YSSSEAQEAVHNMA
+77 YSSSEAQDAVHNMT

-101 QPGFNKMGIN
+101 EPGFNKMGIN
-111 VTNDERIEL
+111 VSDAERIEL

-171 VNDAQVQ
+171 VKDALVQ
-178 RAMEKYVG
+178 RSMEKYVG

-192 FVNDLEVAAGVTAAN
+192 FVNDLEVAAGVSAAN
-207 KAFSGRWVGQNYMQV
+207 KAFSGRWVGQNYAQV

-232 DVEKYYNE
+232 DIEKFYNE
-240 HKKMFKQMPSRSVSY
+240 HKKMFKQVPSRSISY

-260 EPTDDDRLAAA
+260 EPTENDRLAAA
-271 NEVEKMAAE
+271 NEVEKMTAE

-290 AKSKSRETVDEAY
+290 AKSKSRQAIDEAY

-314 AIAFGKDRSQVYGPV
+314 AIAFGKDNSQVYGPV

-365 SLMAAAKGGANF
+365 SLMAAVKGGANF
-377 AALAMEFSEDRAT
+377 AAVAMEFSEDRAT
-390 AEMGGELGVMPYS
+390 AELGGELGVLPYS
-403 AYPEQFRAEIDK
+403 AYPEEFRAEIDK

-453 IMASPSTE
+453 VMASPATE
-461 KEIHSVANQF
+461 KEIHSVASSF
-471 SVAAQGSVEKFN
+471 SVAAKGSVEKFN
-483 AAASEYAVVPRVARI
+483 AAASEFAMVPRVARVT
-498 MNTDRQMAGM
+498 NNDRQIAGM

-520 DAEVGEVSEIY
+520 DAKVGQVSEIY
-531 TVERDY
+531 TVDRNY

-546 DQEFATINQV
+546 NEQYATMQQV
-556 YNEIYPMVLNEKKFE
+556 YNEIYPMVLNEKKFDY
-571 VLRSQLAGKSIEEA
+571 LKSQLDGKSIEEA
-585 AAALGVEVGQFEN
+585 AEALGGEVGSFEN

-618 IAKSAEGELSQPIN
+618 IANAAEGEVSKPIN
-632 DLTGAYVIVVDQ
+632 DMTGAYIIVVDQ
-644 VVEAENQT
+644 AVETEMQT
-652 ADAERVRQQAM
+652 ADKERVRQQAM
-663 AEAQAAQRM
+663 VEAQAAQRM

>member
-28 VSLAFENGGMMGS
+28 ISLAFENGGMGG

-56 THYQDIFDATQNNLS
+56 THYQDTFDAVQNNLS
-71 AMSGQD
+71 TMSGQD
-77 YSSSEAQEAVHNMA
+77 YSSSEAQDAVHNVT

-101 QPGFNKMGIN
+101 EPGFAKMGIN
-111 VTNDERIEL
+111 VSDEERIEL
-120 ISGQYVSPIIASA
+120 ISGQYVSPIIVSA

-171 VNDAQVQ
+171 VHDAQVQ
-178 RAMEKYVG
+178 RAMEKFVG

-207 KAFSGRWVGQNYMQV
+207 KAFTGRWVGQNYMQV

-240 HKKMFKQMPSRSVSY
+240 NKKSYKQMPSRSISY

-260 EPTDDDRLAAA
+260 EPTENDRLAAA
-271 NEVEKMAAE
+271 NEVEKIAAE
-280 FAATEEPMIY
+280 FAATDEPLIY

-303 YSREALSAEMA
+303 YSKEALSAEMA
-314 AIAFGKDRSQVYGPV
+314 AIAFGKDRNQVYGPV

-365 SLMAAAKGGANF
+365 SLMAAAKGGADF
-377 AALAMEFSEDRAT
+377 AAMAMEFSEDRAT
-390 AEMGGELGVMPYS
+390 AELGGELGTLPYS
-403 AYPEQFRAEIDK
+403 AYPEEFRAEIDN

-420 FFKVDMGQVVYIVR
+420 IFKVDMGQVVYVVR
-434 VDRKDAPVMKAQVA
+434 LDRKDAPVMKAQVA
-448 TITYP
+448 TISYP

-461 KEIHSVANQF
+461 KDIHSIANQF

-483 AAASEYAVVPRVARI
+483 AAAAENAVVPRVARI
-498 MNTDRQMAGM
+498 MNSDRQIAGM
-508 GDDSRSI
+508 SDDSRSI

-531 TVERDY
+531 TVDRDY
-537 VVAIVTEQR
+537 VVAIVTEKR
-546 DQEFATINQV
+546 DDKYATLQQV
-556 YNEIYPMVLNEKKFE
+556 YNEVYPMVVNQKKFE
-571 VLRSQLAGKSIEEA
+571 LLKSKLAGKSLEEA
-585 AAALGVEVGQFEN
+585 AAELGVEVGTFEN

-606 DGIGIAPRTIGA
+606 DGIGVAPRTIGA
-618 IAKSAEGELSQPIN
+618 ISQAAEGQLSQPIN
-632 DLTGAYVIVVDQ
+632 DITGAYIFVVDQ

-652 ADAERVRQQAM
+652 AEKEQVRQQAM

-672 NQALYEGSK
+672 NQALYEGSE

>member
-28 VSLAFENGGMMGS
+28 ISLAFENGGMGG

-56 THYQDIFDATQNNLS
+56 THYQDTFDAVQNNLS
-71 AMSGQD
+71 TMSGQD
-77 YSSSEAQEAVHNMA
+77 YSSSEAQDAVHNVT

-101 QPGFNKMGIN
+101 EPGFEKMGIN
-111 VTNDERIEL
+111 VSDEERIEL
-120 ISGQYVSPIIASA
+120 ISGQYVSPIIVSA

-171 VNDAQVQ
+171 VHDAQVQ
-178 RAMEKYVG
+178 RAMEKFVG

-207 KAFSGRWVGQNYMQV
+207 KAFTGRWVGQNYMQV

-240 HKKMFKQMPSRSVSY
+240 NKKSYKQMPSRSISY

-260 EPTDDDRLAAA
+260 EPTENDRLAAA
-271 NEVEKMAAE
+271 NEVEKIAAE
-280 FAATEEPMIY
+280 FAATDEPLIY

-303 YSREALSAEMA
+303 YSKEALSAEMA
-314 AIAFGKDRSQVYGPV
+314 AIAFGKDRNQVYGPV

-365 SLMAAAKGGANF
+365 SLMAAAKGGADF
-377 AALAMEFSEDRAT
+377 AAMAMEFSEDRAT
-390 AEMGGELGVMPYS
+390 AELGGELGTLPYS
-403 AYPEQFRAEIDK
+403 AYPEEFRAEIDN

-420 FFKVDMGQVVYIVR
+420 IFKVDMGQVVYVVR
-434 VDRKDAPVMKAQVA
+434 LDRKDAPVMKAQVA
-448 TITYP
+448 TISYP

-461 KEIHSVANQF
+461 KDIHSIANQF

-483 AAASEYAVVPRVARI
+483 AAAAENAVVPRVARI
-498 MNTDRQMAGM
+498 MNSDRQIAGM
-508 GDDSRSI
+508 SDDSRSI

-531 TVERDY
+531 TVDRDY
-537 VVAIVTEQR
+537 VVAIVTEKR
-546 DQEFATINQV
+546 DEKYATLQQV
-556 YNEIYPMVLNEKKFE
+556 YNEVYPMVVNQKKFE
-571 VLRSQLAGKSIEEA
+571 LLKSKLAGKSLEEA
-585 AAALGVEVGQFEN
+585 AAELGVEVGTFEN

-606 DGIGIAPRTIGA
+606 DGIGVAPRTIGA
-618 IAKSAEGELSQPIN
+618 ISQAAEGQLSQPIN
-632 DLTGAYVIVVDQ
+632 DITGAYIFVVDQ

-652 ADAERVRQQAM
+652 AEKEQVRQQAM

-672 NQALYEGSK
+672 NQALYEGSE

>member
-10 KGGLFLTIFIGGA
+10 KGGLFLTIFIGLA
-23 LLMFI
+23 LLLFI
-28 VSLAFENGGMMGS
+28 VSLAFENGGMGQ

-56 THYQDIFDATQNNLS
+56 TNYQDTFDAVQNNLS

-77 YSSSEAQEAVHNMA
+77 YSSSEAQDAVHNMT
-91 WQQLLNQYAI
+91 WQQLLNKYAI
-101 QPGFNKMGIN
+101 EPGFNKMGIN
-111 VTNDERIEL
+111 VSDAERIEL
-120 ISGQYVSPIIASA
+120 ISGQYVSPIIVSA

-146 VVNYLNAAAADQQ
+146 VVNFLNAAAADQQ

-171 VNDAQVQ
+171 VNDALVQ
-178 RAMEKYVG
+178 RSMEKYVG

-207 KAFSGRWVGQNYMQV
+207 KAFSGRWVGQNYAQV

-232 DVEKYYNE
+232 DIEKFYNE
-240 HKKMFKQMPSRSVSY
+240 HKKMFKQTPSRSVSY

-260 EPTDDDRLAAA
+260 EPTENDRLAAA
-271 NEVEKMAAE
+271 NEVEKMTAE
-280 FAATEEPMIY
+280 FAATDEPMIY
-290 AKSKSRETVDEAY
+290 AKSKSRQTVDEAY
-303 YSREALSAEMA
+303 YSREALSTEMA

-377 AALAMEFSEDRAT
+377 AAMAMEFSEDRAT
-390 AEMGGELGVMPYS
+390 AELGGELGVLPYS
-403 AYPEQFRAEIDK
+403 SYPEEFRAEIDK

-420 FFKVDMGQVVYIVR
+420 FFKVDMGQVVYVVR

-453 IMASPSTE
+453 VMASPATE
-461 KEIHSVANQF
+461 KEVHSVASQF
-471 SVAAQGSVEKFN
+471 SVAAQGSIEKFN
-483 AAASEYAVVPRVARI
+483 AAASEFAMVPRVARI
-498 MNTDRQMAGM
+498 TNNDRQMAGM
-508 GDDSRSI
+508 GNDSRSI

-520 DAEVGEVSEIY
+520 DAKVGEVSEIY
-531 TVERDY
+531 TVDRDY

-546 DQEFATINQV
+546 DEQFATMQQV
-556 YNEIYPMVLNEKKFE
+556 YNEIYPMVLNEKKFDY
-571 VLRSQLAGKSIEEA
+571 LKSQLAGKSIEEA
-585 AAALGVEVGQFEN
+585 AAALDVEVGSFEN

-618 IAKSAEGELSQPIN
+618 IANAAEGEVSKPIN
-632 DLTGAYVIVVDQ
+632 DMTGAYIIVVDQ
-644 VVEAENQT
+644 TVEAENQT
-652 ADAERVRQQAM
+652 ADKERVRQQAM
-663 AEAQAAQRM
+663 VEAQAAQRM

>member
-28 VSLAFENGGMMGS
+28 ISLAFENGGMGG

-56 THYQDIFDATQNNLS
+56 THYQDTFDAVQNNLS
-71 AMSGQD
+71 TMSGQD
-77 YSSSEAQEAVHNMA
+77 YSSSEAQDAVHNVT

-101 QPGFNKMGIN
+101 EPGFAKMGIN
-111 VTNDERIEL
+111 VSDEERIEL
-120 ISGQYVSPIIASA
+120 ISGQYVSPIIVSA

-171 VNDAQVQ
+171 VHDAQVQ
-178 RAMEKYVG
+178 RAMEKFVG

-207 KAFSGRWVGQNYMQV
+207 KAFTGRWVGQNYMQV

-240 HKKMFKQMPSRSVSY
+240 NKKSYKQMPSRSISY

-260 EPTDDDRLAAA
+260 EPTENDRLAAA
-271 NEVEKMAAE
+271 NEVEKIAAE
-280 FAATEEPMIY
+280 FAATDEPLIY

-303 YSREALSAEMA
+303 YSKEALSAEMA
-314 AIAFGKDRSQVYGPV
+314 AIAFGKDRNQVYGPV

-365 SLMAAAKGGANF
+365 SLMAAAKGGADF
-377 AALAMEFSEDRAT
+377 AAMAMEFSEDRAT
-390 AEMGGELGVMPYS
+390 AELGGELGTLPYS
-403 AYPEQFRAEIDK
+403 AYPEEFRAEIDN

-420 FFKVDMGQVVYIVR
+420 IFKVDMGQVVYVVR
-434 VDRKDAPVMKAQVA
+434 LDRKDAPVMKAQVA
-448 TITYP
+448 TISYP

-461 KEIHSVANQF
+461 KDIHSIANQF

-483 AAASEYAVVPRVARI
+483 AAAAENAVVPRVARI
-498 MNTDRQMAGM
+498 MNSDRQIAGM
-508 GDDSRSI
+508 SDDSRSI

-531 TVERDY
+531 TVDRDY
-537 VVAIVTEQR
+537 VVAIVTEKR
-546 DQEFATINQV
+546 DEKYATLQQV
-556 YNEIYPMVLNEKKFE
+556 YNEVYPMVVNQKKFE
-571 VLRSQLAGKSIEEA
+571 LLKSKLAGKSLEEA
-585 AAALGVEVGQFEN
+585 AAELGVEVGTFEN

-606 DGIGIAPRTIGA
+606 DGIGVAPRTIGA
-618 IAKSAEGELSQPIN
+618 ISQAAEGQLSQPIN
-632 DLTGAYVIVVDQ
+632 DITGAYIFVVDQ

-652 ADAERVRQQAM
+652 AEKEQVRQQAM

-672 NQALYEGSK
+672 NQALYEGSE

>member
-10 KGGLFLTIFIGGA
+10 KGGLFLTIFIGLA
-23 LLMFI
+23 LLLFI
-28 VSLAFENGGMMGS
+28 VSLAFENGGMGQ

-56 THYQDIFDATQNNLS
+56 TNYQDTFDAVQNNLS

-77 YSSSEAQEAVHNMA
+77 YSSSEAQDAVHNMT
-91 WQQLLNQYAI
+91 WQQLLNKYAI
-101 QPGFNKMGIN
+101 EPGFNKMGIN
-111 VTNDERIEL
+111 VSDAERIEL
-120 ISGQYVSPIIASA
+120 ISGQYVSPIIVSA

-146 VVNYLNAAAADQQ
+146 VVNFLNAAAADQQ

-171 VNDAQVQ
+171 VNDALVQ
-178 RAMEKYVG
+178 RSMEKYVG

-207 KAFSGRWVGQNYMQV
+207 KAFSGRWVGQNYAQV

-232 DVEKYYNE
+232 DIEKFYNE
-240 HKKMFKQMPSRSVSY
+240 HKKMFKQTPSRSVSY

-260 EPTDDDRLAAA
+260 EPTENDRLAAA
-271 NEVEKMAAE
+271 NEVEKMTAE
-280 FAATEEPMIY
+280 FAATDEPMIY
-290 AKSKSRETVDEAY
+290 AKSKSRQTVDEAY
-303 YSREALSAEMA
+303 YSREALSTEMA

-377 AALAMEFSEDRAT
+377 AAMAMEFSEDRAT
-390 AEMGGELGVMPYS
+390 AELGGELGVLPYS
-403 AYPEQFRAEIDK
+403 SYPEEFRAEIDK

-420 FFKVDMGQVVYIVR
+420 FFKVDMGQVVYVVR

-453 IMASPSTE
+453 VMASPATE
-461 KEIHSVANQF
+461 KEVHSVASQF
-471 SVAAQGSVEKFN
+471 SVAAQGSIEKFN
-483 AAASEYAVVPRVARI
+483 AAASEFAMVPRVARI
-498 MNTDRQMAGM
+498 TNNDRQMAGM
-508 GDDSRSI
+508 GNDSRSI

-520 DAEVGEVSEIY
+520 DAKVGEVSEIY
-531 TVERDY
+531 TVDRDY

-546 DQEFATINQV
+546 DEQFATMQQV
-556 YNEIYPMVLNEKKFE
+556 YNEIYPMVLNEKKFDY
-571 VLRSQLAGKSIEEA
+571 LKSQLAGKSIDEA
-585 AAALGVEVGQFEN
+585 AAALGVEVGSFEN

-618 IAKSAEGELSQPIN
+618 IANAAEGEVSKPIN
-632 DLTGAYVIVVDQ
+632 DMTGAYIIVVDQ
-644 VVEAENQT
+644 TVEAENQT
-652 ADAERVRQQAM
+652 ADKERVRQQAM
-663 AEAQAAQRM
+663 VEAQAAQRM

>member
-28 VSLAFENGGMMGS
+28 ISLAFENGGMGG

-56 THYQDIFDATQNNLS
+56 THYQDTFDAVQNNLS
-71 AMSGQD
+71 TMSGQD
-77 YSSSEAQEAVHNMA
+77 YSSSEAQDAVHNVT

-101 QPGFNKMGIN
+101 EPGFAKMGID
-111 VTNDERIEL
+111 VSDEERIEL
-120 ISGQYVSPIIASA
+120 ISGQYVSPIIVSA

-171 VNDAQVQ
+171 VHDAQVQ
-178 RAMEKYVG
+178 RAMEKFVG

-207 KAFSGRWVGQNYMQV
+207 KAFTGRWVGQNYMQV

-240 HKKMFKQMPSRSVSY
+240 NKKSYKQMPSRSISY

-260 EPTDDDRLAAA
+260 EPTENDRLAAA
-271 NEVEKMAAE
+271 NEVEKIAAE
-280 FAATEEPMIY
+280 FAATDEPLIY

-303 YSREALSAEMA
+303 YSKEALSAEMA
-314 AIAFGKDRSQVYGPV
+314 AIAFGKDRNQVYGPV

-365 SLMAAAKGGANF
+365 SLMAAAKGGADF
-377 AALAMEFSEDRAT
+377 AAMAMEFSEDRAT
-390 AEMGGELGVMPYS
+390 AELGGELGTLPYS
-403 AYPEQFRAEIDK
+403 AYPEEFRAEIDN

-420 FFKVDMGQVVYIVR
+420 IFKVDMGQVVYVVR
-434 VDRKDAPVMKAQVA
+434 LDRKDAPVMKAQVA
-448 TITYP
+448 TISYP

-461 KEIHSVANQF
+461 KDIHSIANQF

-483 AAASEYAVVPRVARI
+483 AAAAENAVVPRVARI
-498 MNTDRQMAGM
+498 MNSDRQIAGM
-508 GDDSRSI
+508 SDDSRSI

-531 TVERDY
+531 TVDRDY
-537 VVAIVTEQR
+537 VVAIVTEKR
-546 DQEFATINQV
+546 DEKYATLQQV
-556 YNEIYPMVLNEKKFE
+556 YNEVYPMVVNQKKFE
-571 VLRSQLAGKSIEEA
+571 LLKSKLAGKSLEEA
-585 AAALGVEVGQFEN
+585 AAELGVEVGTFEN

-606 DGIGIAPRTIGA
+606 DGIGVAPRTIGA
-618 IAKSAEGELSQPIN
+618 ISQAAEGQLSQPIN
-632 DLTGAYVIVVDQ
+632 DITGAYIFVVDQ

-652 ADAERVRQQAM
+652 AEKEQVRQQAM

-672 NQALYEGSK
+672 NQALYEASE

>member
-10 KGGLFLTIFIGGA
+10 KGGLFLTIFIGLA
-23 LLMFI
+23 LLLFI
-28 VSLAFENGGMMGS
+28 VSLAFENGGMGQ

-56 THYQDIFDATQNNLS
+56 TNYQDTFDAVQNNLS

-77 YSSSEAQEAVHNMA
+77 YSSSEAQDAVHNMT
-91 WQQLLNQYAI
+91 WQQLLNKYAI
-101 QPGFNKMGIN
+101 EPGFNKMGIN
-111 VTNDERIEL
+111 VSDDERIEL
-120 ISGQYVSPIIASA
+120 ISGQYVSPIIVSA

-171 VNDAQVQ
+171 VNDALVQ
-178 RAMEKYVG
+178 RSMEKYVG

-192 FVNDLEVAAGVTAAN
+192 FVNDLEIAAGVTAAN
-207 KAFSGRWVGQNYMQV
+207 KAFSGRWVGQNYAQV
-222 ADSLVKVEKA
+222 ADSLVKIEKA
-232 DVEKYYNE
+232 DIEKFYNE
-240 HKKMFKQMPSRSVSY
+240 HKKMFKQVPSRAVSY

-260 EPTDDDRLAAA
+260 EPTENDRLAAA
-271 NEVEKMAAE
+271 NEVEKMTAE

-290 AKSKSRETVDEAY
+290 AKSKSRQAIDEAY

-377 AALAMEFSEDRAT
+377 AAMAMEFSEDRAT
-390 AEMGGELGVMPYS
+390 AELGGELGVLPYS
-403 AYPEQFRAEIDK
+403 AYPEEFRAEIDK
-415 ASKGS
+415 AAKGS
-420 FFKVDMGQVVYIVR
+420 FFKVDMGQVVYVVR

-453 IMASPSTE
+453 VMASPATE
-461 KEIHSVANQF
+461 KEVHSVASQF

-483 AAASEYAVVPRVARI
+483 AAASEFAMVPRVARI
-498 MNTDRQMAGM
+498 TNNDRQMAGM

-520 DAEVGEVSEIY
+520 DAKVGEVSEIY
-531 TVERDY
+531 TVDRNY

-546 DQEFATINQV
+546 DEQYATMQQV
-556 YNEIYPMVLNEKKFE
+556 YNEIYPMVLNEKKFDY
-571 VLRSQLAGKSIEEA
+571 LKSQLAGKSIEEA
-585 AAALGVEVGQFEN
+585 AAALGVEVGSFEN

-618 IAKSAEGELSQPIN
+618 IANVAEGEVSKPIN
-632 DLTGAYVIVVDQ
+632 DMTGAYIIVVDQ
-644 VVEAENQT
+644 IVEAENQT
-652 ADAERVRQQAM
+652 ADKERVRQQAM
-663 AEAQAAQRM
+663 VEAQAAQRM

>member
-10 KGGLFLTIFIGGA
+10 KGGLFLTIFIGLA
-23 LLMFI
+23 LLLFI
-28 VSLAFENGGMMGS
+28 VSLAFENGGMGQ

-56 THYQDIFDATQNNLS
+56 TNYQDTFDAVQNNLS

-77 YSSSEAQEAVHNMA
+77 YSSSEAQDAVHNMT
-91 WQQLLNQYAI
+91 WQQLLNKYAI
-101 QPGFNKMGIN
+101 EPGFNKMGIN
-111 VTNDERIEL
+111 VSDAERIEL
-120 ISGQYVSPIIASA
+120 ISGQYVSPIIVSA

-146 VVNYLNAAAADQQ
+146 VVNFLNAAAADQQ

-171 VNDAQVQ
+171 VNDALVQ
-178 RAMEKYVG
+178 RSMEKYVG

-207 KAFSGRWVGQNYMQV
+207 KAFSGRWVGQNYAQV

-232 DVEKYYNE
+232 DIEKFYNE
-240 HKKMFKQMPSRSVSY
+240 HKKMFKQTPSRSVSY

-260 EPTDDDRLAAA
+260 EPTENDRLAAA
-271 NEVEKMAAE
+271 NEVEKMTAE
-280 FAATEEPMIY
+280 FAATDEPMIY
-290 AKSKSRETVDEAY
+290 AKSKSRQAVDEAY
-303 YSREALSAEMA
+303 YSREALSTEMA

-377 AALAMEFSEDRAT
+377 AAMAMEFSEDRAT
-390 AEMGGELGVMPYS
+390 AELGGELGVLPYS
-403 AYPEQFRAEIDK
+403 SYPEEFRAEIDK

-420 FFKVDMGQVVYIVR
+420 FFKVDMDQVVYVVR

-453 IMASPSTE
+453 VMASPATE
-461 KEIHSVANQF
+461 KEVHSVASQF

-483 AAASEYAVVPRVARI
+483 AAASEFAMVPRVARI
-498 MNTDRQMAGM
+498 TNNDRQMAGM
-508 GDDSRSI
+508 GNDSRSI

-520 DAEVGEVSEIY
+520 DAKVGEVSEIY
-531 TVERDY
+531 TVDRDY

-546 DQEFATINQV
+546 DEQFATMQQV
-556 YNEIYPMVLNEKKFE
+556 YNEIYPMVLNEKKFDY
-571 VLRSQLAGKSIEEA
+571 LKSQLAGKSIEEA
-585 AAALGVEVGQFEN
+585 AAALGVEVGSFEN

-618 IAKSAEGELSQPIN
+618 IANAAEGEVSKPIN
-632 DLTGAYVIVVDQ
+632 DMTGAYIIVVDQ
-644 VVEAENQT
+644 AVEAENQT
-652 ADAERVRQQAM
+652 ADKERVRQQAM
-663 AEAQAAQRM
+663 VEAQAAQRM

>member
-1 MAGLNTLRT
+1 M
-10 KGGLFLTIFIGGA
+10 
-23 LLMFI
+23 
-28 VSLAFENGGMMGS
+28 E
-41 QDPKVAEING
+41 E
-51 EKITY
+51 
-56 THYQDIFDATQNNLS
+56 
-71 AMSGQD
+71 
-77 YSSSEAQEAVHNMA
+77 SEAQDAVHNVT

-101 QPGFNKMGIN
+101 EPGFAKMGIN
-111 VTNDERIEL
+111 VSDEERIEL
-120 ISGQYVSPIIASA
+120 ISGQYVSPIIVSA

-171 VNDAQVQ
+171 VHDAQVQ
-178 RAMEKYVG
+178 RAMEKFVG

-240 HKKMFKQMPSRSVSY
+240 NKKSYKQMPSRSISY

-260 EPTDDDRLAAA
+260 EPTENDRLAAA
-271 NEVEKMAAE
+271 NEVEKIAAE
-280 FAATEEPMIY
+280 FAATDEPLIY

-303 YSREALSAEMA
+303 YSKEALSAEMA
-314 AIAFGKDRSQVYGPV
+314 AIAFGKDRNQVYGPV

-365 SLMAAAKGGANF
+365 SLMAAAKGGADF

-390 AEMGGELGVMPYS
+390 AELGGELGTLPYS
-403 AYPEQFRAEIDK
+403 AYPEEFRAEIDN

-420 FFKVDMGQVVYIVR
+420 IFKVDMGQVVYVVR
-434 VDRKDAPVMKAQVA
+434 LDRKDAPVMKAQVA
-448 TITYP
+448 TISYP

-461 KEIHSVANQF
+461 KDIHSIANQF

-483 AAASEYAVVPRVARI
+483 AAAAENAVVPRVARI
-498 MNTDRQMAGM
+498 MNSDRQIAGM
-508 GDDSRSI
+508 SDDSRSI

-531 TVERDY
+531 TVDRDY
-537 VVAIVTEQR
+537 VVAIVTEKR
-546 DQEFATINQV
+546 DEKYATLQQV
-556 YNEIYPMVLNEKKFE
+556 YNEVYPMVVNQKKFE
-571 VLRSQLAGKSIEEA
+571 LLKSKLAGKSLEEA
-585 AAALGVEVGQFEN
+585 AAELGVEVGTFEN

-606 DGIGIAPRTIGA
+606 DGIGVAPRTIGA
-618 IAKSAEGELSQPIN
+618 ISQTAEGQLSQPIN
-632 DLTGAYVIVVDQ
+632 DITGAYIFVVDQ

-652 ADAERVRQQAM
+652 AEKEQVRQQAM

-672 NQALYEGSK
+672 NQALYEGSE

>member
-10 KGGLFLTIFIGGA
+10 KGGLFLTIFIGLA
-23 LLMFI
+23 LLLFI
-28 VSLAFENGGMMGS
+28 VSLAFENGGMGQ

-56 THYQDIFDATQNNLS
+56 THYQDTFDAVQNNLS

-77 YSSSEAQEAVHNMA
+77 YSSSEAQDAVHNMT

-101 QPGFNKMGIN
+101 EPGFEKLGIN
-111 VTNDERIEL
+111 VTDAERIEL
-120 ISGQYVSPIIASA
+120 ISGQYVSPIIVSA

-146 VVNYLNAAAADQQ
+146 VVNFLNAAAADQQ

-171 VNDAQVQ
+171 VRDAQTQ

-192 FVNDLEVAAGVTAAN
+192 FVNDLEVAAGVSAAN
-207 KAFSGRWVGQNYMQV
+207 KAFSGRWVGQGYAQV

-232 DVEKYYNE
+232 DIEKFYNE
-240 HKKMFKQMPSRSVSY
+240 HKNMFKQMPSRSVSY

-260 EPTDDDRLAAA
+260 EPTENDRLAAA
-271 NEVEKMAAE
+271 NEVEKLAAE
-280 FAATEEPMIY
+280 FAATDEPMIY
-290 AKSKSRETVDEAY
+290 AKSKSRQAIDEEY

-314 AIAFGKDRSQVYGPV
+314 AIAFGKDRSQILGPV
-329 LENDV
+329 LKNDV

-365 SLMAAAKGGANF
+365 SLMTAAKGGANF
-377 AALAMEFSEDRAT
+377 AAMAMEFSEDRAT
-390 AEMGGELGVMPYS
+390 AELGGELGVLPYS
-403 AYPEQFRAEIDK
+403 AYPEEFRAEIDK

-420 FFKVDMGQVVYIVR
+420 FFKVDMGQVVYVVR
-434 VDRKDAPVMKAQVA
+434 VDRKDAPVVKAQVA

-453 IMASPSTE
+453 VMASPATE
-461 KEIHSVANQF
+461 KEIHSVASQF

-483 AAASEYAVVPRVARI
+483 AAASEFAMVPRVARVT
-498 MNTDRQMAGM
+498 NNDRQIAGM

-520 DAEVGEVSEIY
+520 DAKVGQVSEIY
-531 TVERDY
+531 TVDRNY

-546 DQEFATINQV
+546 NEQFATMQQV
-556 YNEIYPMVLNEKKFE
+556 YNEIYPMVLNEKKFDY
-571 VLRSQLAGKSIEEA
+571 LKSQLAGKSIEEA
-585 AAALGVEVGQFEN
+585 AAALGVEVGSFEN

-618 IAKSAEGELSQPIN
+618 IAKVAEGEVSKPIN
-632 DLTGAYVIVVDQ
+632 DINGAYIIVVDQ
-644 VVEAENQT
+644 TVEAENQT
-652 ADAERVRQQAM
+652 ADKERVRQQAM
-663 AEAQAAQRM
+663 VEAQAAQRM